1 MLQPTDNQPNTQKSQ
16 YFTNPNSQ
24 ATNAVS
30 IPVEQATIG
39 RSLVIKGEL
48 SGAEALYID
57 GRIEGKI
64 NVPDHRVTI
73 GRNGNVTAIN
83 AREVIVMGKV
93 HGNVQC
99 SDRIEVRS
107 EGSLIGDVIT
117 QRISV
122 EEGALLKGNVE
133 VRTAEPKTERTYN
146 QVPSKPV
153 ASETTK
159 AASAT
164 AGSA

>member
-1 MLQPTDNQPNTQKSQ
+1 MLQPTDNQPNTLKSQ
-16 YFTNPNSQ
+16 YFTNQNSQ
-24 ATNAVS
+24 ATSTVS
-30 IPVEQATIG
+30 VPVEQATIG

-57 GRIEGKI
+57 GRVEGKI

-93 HGNVQC
+93 YGNVQC

-133 VRTAEPKTERTYN
+133 VRAAEPKTDRTYN

-153 ASETTK
+153 ASETAK